1 VIPLHTGTGRQ
12 LPRFIA
18 IGSIFLLLC
27 AILAALWVELTTEEK
42 LLLRR
47 ILDEH
52 PALILTAGFLF
63 PSAVVVALLWVFRHY
78 IEPLGKLVD
87 DVQVMNLVN
96 PSHRLTGTGSTQV
109 RKLSA
114 AINRALDRI
123 QDLQL
128 NADDQARNSR
138 RQVEEEKAVLE
149 ALIQDFSDGVVVCNV
164 EGQILL
170 YNKRA
175 REILAHEGQPRDPQ
189 SPAVSYVGLGR
200 SVFGFID
207 RDLIVH
213 ALEVIGRLI
222 KGGEGRAMAHF
233 VTKGAGG
240 ELLHVEATPVI
251 AGSLEIRGT
260 ILLLRDIS
268 SQMGR
273 DARRESLL
281 ESLTERFRSSLAT
294 IRTAVELLVDHP
306 GMDTGQRDR
315 LMRVIRDESFSLSEY
330 LESHRADHAE
340 FFGRQWPLEEMLCND
355 VAAAVRQRAEQSLDV
370 TMSLHPSIEQILV
383 RVDSFTMVQALV
395 YLIAS
400 MKSASGGMEFGIRA
414 LRSDSL
420 ASLDILWRGKPLPAA
435 TLRDW
440 EQSRIR
446 IAGQEIPVT
455 LAEVLKRHD
464 AELWSGAD
472 PDGTHAYLR
481 VVLPSVE
488 VAGARGS
495 WQAPPTMKSRPE
507 FYDFDLFALP
517 PGSLP
522 LAERLLTEIPFTAF
536 DTETTGLRPSEGDE
550 IVSIGGVRIVNG
562 RMLREETFDQLID
575 PGRPIS
581 RESTQVHGIDDAM
594 VKGQPDIRDALPAF
608 SRFAQETVLVGHN
621 AAFDMRFFQIKEEP
635 TGVKLRM
642 PVLDT
647 ILLSAVVHPHHE
659 DHSIEGIAGRL
670 GVNIAGRH
678 TALGDAIVTG
688 ELLLKL
694 IPLLADKGIRTLGEA
709 LEASKKTY
717 LARVKY

>member
-1 VIPLHTGTGRQ
+1 MIPLHTGTGRQ

-96 PSHRLTGTGSTQV
+96 PSHRLAGTGSTQV
-109 RKLSA
+109 RQLSA

-123 QDLQL
+123 QDLQSHV
-128 NADDQARNSR
+128 DDEARNSR

-149 ALIQDFSDGVVVCNV
+149 ALIQDFSEGVIVCNV

-175 REILAHEGQPRDPQ
+175 REILTHEVEPGEPKP
-189 SPAVSYVGLGR
+189 PAAGYVGLGR

-213 ALEVIGRLI
+213 ALEMIDRSMR
-222 KGGEGRAMAHF
+222 GGEARAMAHF
-233 VTKGAGG
+233 VTKGSGG
-240 ELLHVEATPVI
+240 ELLHVEATPVL
-251 AGSLEIRGT
+251 AGPLEIRGT

-268 SQMGR
+268 TQMGR
-273 DARRESLL
+273 DVRRDSLL
-281 ESLTERFRSSLAT
+281 ESLTERLRSSLAT
-294 IRTAVELLVDHP
+294 VRTAVELLVDHP
-306 GMDTGQRDR
+306 GMENGKRER
-315 LMRVIRDESFSLSEY
+315 LTRVIRDESFSLSEY
-330 LESHRADHAE
+330 LESHRGDHAE
-340 FFGRQWPLEEMLCND
+340 YFGRQWPLEEMLCND
-355 VAAAVRQRAEQSLDV
+355 VAAAVKQSAEQSLDIKM
-370 TMSLHPSIEQILV
+370 TLHPSIEQIFV
-383 RVDSFTMVQALV
+383 RVDSFTMVQAMVHLT
-395 YLIAS
+395 AS
-400 MKSASGGMEFGIRA
+400 MKSASGGTEFGIRPV
-414 LRSDSL
+414 RNESL
-420 ASLDILWRGKPLPAA
+420 ASLDILWRGKPFPAA
-435 TLRDW
+435 TLREW

-455 LAEVLKRHD
+455 LAEVFKRHD

-481 VVLPSVE
+481 VVLPSYE
-488 VAGARGS
+488 VAGARSS
-495 WQAPPTMKSRPE
+495 WLPPSTLKSRPE
-507 FYDFDLFALP
+507 FYDFDLFASS

-522 LAERLLTEIPFTAF
+522 LGERPLTEISFTAF

-562 RMLREETFDQLID
+562 RMLREETFDQVID

-581 RESTQVHGIDDAM
+581 RESTEVHGIDDAM
-594 VKGQPDIRDALPAF
+594 VQGQPDIKGVLPAF
-608 SRFAQETVLVGHN
+608 SRFAQDTVLVGHN
-621 AAFDMRFFQIKEEP
+621 AAFDMRFFQIKEDS

-659 DHSIEGIAGRL
+659 DHSIEGIAARL

-688 ELLLKL
+688 ELFLKL

>member
-1 VIPLHTGTGRQ
+1 MCDAASGRRQYQDSNFPTIVKGRFCICQDETVSTMWRAGVIPLNTRTGRQ

-18 IGSIFLLLC
+18 LGCIFLLLC
-27 AILAALWVELTTEEK
+27 GILAALWVELTTDEK

-47 ILDEH
+47 ILEEH
-52 PALILTAGFLF
+52 PALILTAAFLF
-63 PSAVVVALLWVFRHY
+63 PFAVVIAVVWVFRHY
-78 IEPLGKLVD
+78 IEPLGRLVD

-109 RKLSA
+109 RQLCA
-114 AINRALDRI
+114 AINRALDRL

-128 NADDQARNSR
+128 NADDQARDSR

-149 ALIQDFSDGVVVCNV
+149 ALIQDFSDGVIVCNV

-175 REILAHEGQPRDPQ
+175 RELLAHEDQPRESQ
-189 SPAVSYVGLGR
+189 SPPAGYVGLGR

-213 ALEVIGRLI
+213 ALEMIDRSVR
-222 KGGEGRAMAHF
+222 KGEGRAMAPF
-233 VTKGAGG
+233 VTKGSGG
-240 ELLHVEATPVI
+240 ELLHVEATPVL
-251 AGSLEIRGT
+251 AGSMEIRGT
-260 ILLLRDIS
+260 VLLLRVES
-268 SQMGR
+268 SG
-273 DARRESLL
+273 
-281 ESLTERFRSSLAT
+281 
-294 IRTAVELLVDHP
+294 
-306 GMDTGQRDR
+306 
-315 LMRVIRDESFSLSEY
+315 
-330 LESHRADHAE
+330 HR
-340 FFGRQWPLEEMLCND
+340 WPLEEMLCND
-355 VAAAVRQRAEQSLDV
+355 VAAAVKQRAEQSLDV
-370 TMSLHPSIEQILV
+370 KMALQPSIEQILV
-383 RVDSFTMVQALV
+383 RVDGFTMVQALV
-395 YLIAS
+395 YLTAS
-400 MKSASGGMEFGIRA
+400 MKSASGGTEFGIRP
-414 LRSDSL
+414 LRNESL

-435 TLRDW
+435 TLREW

-446 IAGQEIPVT
+446 IAGEEIPVT
-455 LAEVLKRHD
+455 LAEVFKRHD
-464 AELWSGAD
+464 AELSSGAD
-472 PDGTHAYLR
+472 PDATHAYLR
-481 VVLPSVE
+481 VVLPSCE
-488 VAGARGS
+488 VAGGRGG
-495 WQAPPTMKSRPE
+495 WQSPATLKSRPE

-522 LAERLLTEIPFTAF
+522 LGERTLTEIPFTAF

-562 RMLREETFDQLID
+562 RMLREETFDRLID

-594 VKGQPDIRDALPAF
+594 VQGQPDIRGVLAAF
-608 SRFAQETVLVGHN
+608 SRFAQDTVLVGHN

-647 ILLSAVVHPHHE
+647 ILLSAVVHPRHE

-670 GVNIAGRH
+670 GVNIVGRH

-688 ELLLKL
+688 ELFLKL
-694 IPLLADKGIRTLGEA
+694 IPLLADKGIRTLEEA
-709 LEASKKTY
+709 VEASKRTY

>member
-1 VIPLHTGTGRQ
+1 VITLNTRSGRQ
-12 LPRFIA
+12 LSRFIA
-18 IGSIFLLLC
+18 IGCILLLLC
-27 AILAALWVELTTEEK
+27 GIAAALWIELTADEK
-42 LLLRR
+42 VLLGR
-47 ILDEH
+47 ILEEH
-52 PALILTAGFLF
+52 PALILTAAFLF
-63 PSAVVVALLWVFRHY
+63 PFAVVLAVVWVFRHY

-96 PSHRLTGTGSTQV
+96 PSHRLAHTGSTQV
-109 RKLSA
+109 RQLSA

-128 NADDQARNSR
+128 HADDQARNSR

-149 ALIQDFSDGVVVCNV
+149 ALIQDFSEGVVVCNV

-175 REILAHEGQPRDPQ
+175 REILMHEEGAGESRP
-189 SPAVSYVGLGR
+189 SASGYVGLGR

-213 ALEVIGRLI
+213 ALDMIDRLMR
-222 KGGEGRAMAHF
+222 GGEARAMAHF
-233 VTKGAGG
+233 VTKGSGK
-240 ELLHVEATPVI
+240 ELLHIEVTPVL
-251 AGSLEIRGT
+251 AGPLEIRGT
-260 ILLLRDIS
+260 ILLIRDIS
-268 SQMGR
+268 TQMGR
-273 DARRESLL
+273 DMRRDSLL
-281 ESLTERFRSSLAT
+281 ESLTERLRSSLAT
-294 IRTAVELLVDHP
+294 VRTAVELLVDHP
-306 GMDTGQRDR
+306 GMEEGRRER
-315 LMRVIRDESFSLSEY
+315 LTRVIRDESFSLSDY
-330 LESHRADHAE
+330 LRSHSGDHAE
-340 FFGRQWPLEEMLCND
+340 YFGRQWPLEEMLCND
-355 VAAAVRQRAEQSLDV
+355 VAAAIKQSAEQSLDIEM
-370 TMSLHPSIEQILV
+370 TLHPSIEQILV
-383 RVDSFTMVQALV
+383 RVDSFTMVQAMV
-395 YLIAS
+395 YLTAS
-400 MKSASGGMEFGIRA
+400 MKSASGGMEFGIRP
-414 LRSDSL
+414 LRNESL
-420 ASLDILWRGKPLPAA
+420 VSLDILWRGKPLPAA
-435 TLRDW
+435 TLREW

-446 IAGQEIPVT
+446 IAGQELPVT

-472 PDGTHAYLR
+472 PDGAHAYLR
-481 VVLPSVE
+481 VVLPASE
-488 VAGARGS
+488 VAGARSG
-495 WQAPPTMKSRPE
+495 WQPPTILKSRPE
-507 FYDFDLFALP
+507 FYDFDLFALS

-522 LAERLLTEIPFTAF
+522 PGERPLTEISFTAF

-581 RESTQVHGIDDAM
+581 RDSTEVHGIDDAM
-594 VKGQPDIRDALPAF
+594 VQGQPDIKWVLPAF

-635 TGVKLRM
+635 TGIKLRM

-659 DHSIEGIAGRL
+659 DHSIEGIAQRV

-688 ELLLKL
+688 ELFLKL

-709 LEASKKTY
+709 MEASKRTY